1 MNYIK
6 LSTWLII
13 LMMIFSWLPLILY
26 FFANEQ
32 QLTRMLLLGS
42 GISGAVSYF
51 VGIILAMEWMFLK
64 YEKPK

>member
-64 YEKPK
+64 YENPK

>member
-51 VGIILAMEWMFLK
+51 VGIILAVEWMFLK
-64 YEKPK
+64 YENPK